1 MIIGIPAEIK
11 SDEYRIAM
19 LPVGAHLLSEDGHTV
34 LVQKNAGMPIRICFP
49 ELPDNSP
56 AEAQDVSAVASA
68 KEEVP
73 NLE

>member
-49 ELPDNSP
+49 ELPANT
-56 AEAQDVSAVASA
+56 SAGPR
-68 KEEVP
+68 EV
-73 NLE
+73 LDF